1 MRSLYYNKLLGRLGY
16 GLPRELWIVQLG
28 IFLNYLGWGSVLPF
42 EVIYLHEGRGF
53 SLGTAGAVIGI
64 LTGLAVVAA
73 PVAGPIIDRVG
84 ARTTAAGEAWR
95 SPSGTAAWPSL
106 RRRGRPSSPRS
117 PRGSGTGRCCRA
129 SLR

>member
-1 MRSLYYNKLLGRLGY
+1 MRSLYYNKLRRRLGY

-64 LTGLAVVAA
+64 LTGLAVV
-73 PVAGPIIDRVG
+73 R
-84 ARTTAAGEAWR
+84 R
-95 SPSGTAAWPSL
+95 PSL
-106 RRRGRPSSPRS
+106 GQSSTRRRPDDGRGGGLALAVGYGGLALAQTRGRHSSPRS